1 MENTNL
7 TEKATIVPV
16 VKEIRSILD
25 TARSNVARQDV
36 YKRQKQS
43 WHNTNPSVVSSA
55 QQIWNRKI
63 AASAPKSAA
72 MKAPSNATIYG
83 IFSIRN
89 AIKPTIGTMPTKSR
103 VELQKLH
110 FVQRERFKRCPDRLD
125 APHLEIAHF
134 LQV

>member
-1 MENTNL
+1 
-7 TEKATIVPV
+7 
-16 VKEIRSILD
+16 
-25 TARSNVARQDV
+25 
-36 YKRQKQS
+36 
-43 WHNTNPSVVSSA
+43 
-55 QQIWNRKI
+55 
-63 AASAPKSAA
+63 
-72 MKAPSNATIYG
+72 MKAPLNATIYG

-89 AIKPTIGTMPTKSR
+89 AIKPTIGTMPAKSR